1 MKGRGQESTYTHLSD
16 AWAMWSGKSEAEF
29 ESPYSGLSP
38 LWGSVLK
45 ARSNQGKA
53 CSLGSLEQLVWRRKY
68 SAKFHSIGTTTLFF
82 FSPQSLLKDHM
93 EWKKKKS
100 QEEFWYSAKAI
111 PRLWLQWRGSLF
123 WGILYLLNLE
133 KRRERQREATF
144 PKGKKKENVT

>member
-38 LWGSVLK
+38 PWGSVLK

-53 CSLGSLEQLVWRRKY
+53 CSLGSPEQLVWRRKY
-68 SAKFHSIGTTTLFF
+68 SAKFHSVGSTTLFF

-93 EWKKKKS
+93 EWKKKS

-133 KRRERQREATF
+133 RETEGKAKRGNLPKRE
-144 PKGKKKENVT
+144 KKENVT